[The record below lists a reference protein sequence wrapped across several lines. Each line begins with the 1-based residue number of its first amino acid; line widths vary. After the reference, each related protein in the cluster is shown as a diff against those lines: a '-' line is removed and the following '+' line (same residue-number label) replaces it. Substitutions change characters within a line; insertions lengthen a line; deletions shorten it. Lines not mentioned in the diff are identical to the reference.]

1 MLTKQQEISL
11 FMILEVPFSATTQQM
26 VSDGQVSVQEIVPT
40 AIACYNT
47 IKTYLTNYIYTDAD
61 VEAVLVDLLDKWI
74 CLGTR
79 TESMTGGAV
88 GSIQGLDYSVPKE
101 RAEIKKQVIVI
112 VPFYRLADDYKREN
126 SSQVSIMR

>member
-1 MLTKQQEISL
+1 MLTKQEEISL

-26 VSDGQVSVQEIVPT
+26 VSDGQMSVQKIVPT

-79 TESMTGGAV
+79 TESMEGGAV
-88 GSIQGLDYSVPKE
+88 GSIQGLNYSVPKE

>member
-79 TESMTGGAV
+79 TESMEGGAV
-88 GSIQGLDYSVPKE
+88 GSIQGLNYSVPKE